1 MNLDGYPAFIV
12 PEKPLVSIVI
22 PVFNGL
28 SLTDRCV
35 RWVDAQTPHDLI
47 EVIVVDDCSTD
58 GTNEYLARCAGI
70 KVIRNEV
77 NAGFLT
83 SVNNGA
89 AVARG
94 EFVLF
99 LNNDTAVQPGWL
111 TALLDAMNSS
121 ADVAAA
127 GSQLVYPDGTLQEA
141 GGVIWSDA
149 RGWNYGRGGSAND
162 PEYGFRREVDY
173 CSAAALIVRRDL
185 FEQLGGFDIRF
196 APGYYED
203 TDLCFSLRSRGYK
216 VLYEPRSI
224 VIHDEGATF
233 GTDVLTTPT
242 NGHGKVS
249 QFINRYQFAAKWA
262 TQLHQHWPYG
272 TANGL
277 LGGRI
282 DPRPRILIVD
292 HLVPTPD
299 RDSGSLRMHSIAAL
313 FRQLE
318 CHVTLFPWNRAASQP
333 YTSDLQRLGVEV
345 HYGSTT
351 FAEFC
356 AERSC
361 IYDVVILSRPSFAA
375 LAIGDVER
383 HFPEA
388 LTLYDTVDLHF
399 LREQRRLELEGRL
412 ADPALAT
419 ERAVELGLI
428 ARCDLT
434 VTVTEDEARMVEED
448 VPGTRTI
455 VLPNVHAPVD
465 GNVPGPAGRRDLLFI
480 GGFLHPPNVDAM
492 AWFVGDVLPM
502 IRRQID
508 VNLWILGS
516 EPPPE
521 VQQLASA
528 SVRVT
533 GYIPDVTQHFHN
545 ARIFV
550 APLRYGA
557 GMKGKLGQAMT
568 LGLPVVTTSI
578 GAEGMR
584 MSDGV
589 HMLVRDQSEGF
600 AQAVVDL
607 YRDDALWQRLS
618 QAARSAVCGLFGPD
632 AMRARLEALL
642 LELSAGHRGR

>member
-1 MNLDGYPAFIV
+1 MNLDGHPAFLV
-12 PEKPLVSIVI
+12 PAHPLVSVVI
-22 PVFNGL
+22 PVYNGL
-28 SLTDRCV
+28 PLTDRCL
-35 RWVDAQTPHDLI
+35 RWLDAQTPHDLI

-58 GTNEYLARCAGI
+58 GTSDYLARCAGV

-77 NAGFLT
+77 NSGFLA
-83 SVNNGA
+83 SVNRGA
-89 AVARG
+89 AAGTG
-94 EFVLF
+94 EFIFF

-111 TALLDAMNSS
+111 TALLDAMSSS
-121 ADVAAA
+121 ADVAAV
-127 GSQLVYPDGTLQEA
+127 GSRLVYPDGTLQEA
-141 GGVIWSDA
+141 GGVIWADA
-149 RGWNYGRGGSAND
+149 RGWNYGRGESASE

-173 CSAAALIVRRDL
+173 CSAAALMVRRDR
-185 FEQLGGFDIRF
+185 FEELGGFDPRF

-203 TDLCFSLRSRGYK
+203 TDLCFTLRSRGHK
-216 VLYEPRSI
+216 VLYEPRS
-224 VIHDEGATF
+224 VVTHDEGATF
-233 GTDVLTTPT
+233 GTDVLATPM
-242 NGHGKVS
+242 NGHGKLS

-262 TQLHQHWPYG
+262 TELHHHWPYG

-299 RDSGSLRMHSIAAL
+299 RDSGSLRMHSIGEL

-333 YTSDLQRLGVEV
+333 YTSDLQRLGIEV
-345 HYGSTT
+345 HYGSLT

-356 AERSC
+356 AQRSHV
-361 IYDVVILSRPSFAA
+361 YDVVILSRPSFAA

-399 LREQRRLELEGRL
+399 LREQRRLELEGRP
-412 ADPALAT
+412 ADPALVA

-434 VTVTEDEARMVEED
+434 VTVTEDEARMVEDE
-448 VPGTRTI
+448 VPGARTI

-465 GNVPGPAGRRDLLFI
+465 GDIPGPASRRDLLFI

-492 AWFVGDVLPM
+492 VWFVGEVLPA
-502 IRRQID
+502 IRREVD
-508 VNLWILGS
+508 VSLWILGS

-521 VQQLASA
+521 VKRLASEH
-528 SVRVT
+528 VRVT
-533 GYIPDVTQHFHN
+533 GYIPDVTPHFHN

-578 GAEGMR
+578 GSEGMR

-589 HMLVRDQSEGF
+589 HMMVRDGAEAF
-600 AQAVVDL
+600 AQAVIDL
-607 YRDDALWQRLS
+607 YTDDALWQRLS
-618 QAARSAVCGLFGPD
+618 QAARTTVCTLFGPD

-642 LELSAGHRGR
+642 RGVPTTAGR